1 MMKRTAILFVLVL
14 ILAACASPL
23 RVNYFPGA
31 GRFPATR
38 PASVDLLRW
47 EPLRPHVA
55 FASIRYN
62 PPVRMSRG
70 QVEWELRQRGASIG
84 ADALVIEVDTIY
96 REKVWVGPYRQ
107 DRDRRGRR
115 HVVRG
120 RIIEAIAV
128 RYR

>member
-1 MMKRTAILFVLVL
+1 MMKRTAILFVLVF

-31 GRFPATR
+31 RPYPATR

-62 PPVRMSRG
+62 PPARLSRS
-70 QVEWELRQRGASIG
+70 QVEWELRERGAAIG

-96 REKVWVGPYRQ
+96 REKVWVGPYRH

-115 HVVRG
+115 RVVRD
-120 RIIEAIAV
+120 RIIEAVAI